1 MRGGP
6 VRLVKGPVV
15 IVDDT
20 VTARLREDVSPE
32 NSWTA
37 VIRFCLDYRA
47 IFKGKSHNRCAV
59 SKFFIHSVYFKLGYL
74 PCWAIQGS
82 IAISICFYR
91 MKMT

>member
-15 IVDDT
+15 VDDT

-37 VIRFCLDYRA
+37 VIRFRLD
-47 IFKGKSHNRCAV
+47 FKATPNEKSHNC
-59 SKFFIHSVYFKLGYL
+59 
-74 PCWAIQGS
+74 C
-82 IAISICFYR
+82 
-91 MKMT
+91 